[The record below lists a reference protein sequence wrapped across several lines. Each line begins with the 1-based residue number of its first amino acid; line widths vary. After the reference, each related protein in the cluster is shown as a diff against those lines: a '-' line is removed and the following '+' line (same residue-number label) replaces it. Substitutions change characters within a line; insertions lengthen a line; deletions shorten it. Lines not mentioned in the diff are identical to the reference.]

1 MPAVL
6 LLALVAFAAPPGART
21 FTFTYEAEVT
31 GLPAGQTARIWVP
44 VPPSDAE
51 QTVEVL
57 DQTAPG
63 TSKVTRE
70 TEYGNQIWYVEA
82 TPDANGTVKLSAR
95 YKVMRLPAA
104 AGKADVPDVERLLK
118 PDRLVPI
125 NGKPLTLIADRKL
138 PAEPAAKARALY
150 DVVYGHMKYRKD
162 IEGWG
167 RGDAAWACDS
177 KGGNCSDFH
186 SLFISLARSQG
197 LPARFEM
204 GFGLPVDKGKGEV
217 AGYHCW
223 ARVKAGDEWL
233 PVDISEAS
241 KLGLKPDGYFG
252 KLPPNRVLFSVGRDL
267 TLEPRQAGGPLN
279 FFIYPYVE
287 VAGKPHPADKVKT
300 RTAFADE

>member
-1 MPAVL
+1 LSTAL
-6 LLALVAFAAPPGART
+6 LLALTLAAPPVART

-31 GLPAGQTARIWVP
+31 GLPAGQAARIWVP
-44 VPPSDAE
+44 VPPTDAE

-57 DQTAPG
+57 ARTAPG
-63 TSKVTRE
+63 TSKLTRE
-70 TEYGNQIWYVEA
+70 VEYDNPIWYVEA
-82 TPDANGTVKLSAR
+82 IPDASGTVKLSATYR
-95 YKVMRLPAA
+95 VTRRPAA
-104 AGKADVPDVERLLK
+104 AGKLDVPNVGRLLK
-118 PDRLVPI
+118 PDRLVPTG
-125 NGKPLTLIADRKL
+125 GKPLTLIADRKL
-138 PAEPAAKARALY
+138 PADPAEKARALY
-150 DVVYGHMKYRKD
+150 DVVFAHMKYRKD

-204 GFGLPVDKGKGEV
+204 GFGLPVEKGKGEV

-223 ARVKAGDEWL
+223 ARVKAGEVWL

-241 KLGLKPDGYFG
+241 KLGAKPDGYFG
-252 KLPPNRVLFSVGRDL
+252 RLPPNRVLFSVGRDIM
-267 TLEPRQAGGPLN
+267 LEPRQDGGPLN

-287 VAGKPHPADKVKT
+287 VGGKPHPADKVKT
-300 RTAFADE
+300 RTTFADE